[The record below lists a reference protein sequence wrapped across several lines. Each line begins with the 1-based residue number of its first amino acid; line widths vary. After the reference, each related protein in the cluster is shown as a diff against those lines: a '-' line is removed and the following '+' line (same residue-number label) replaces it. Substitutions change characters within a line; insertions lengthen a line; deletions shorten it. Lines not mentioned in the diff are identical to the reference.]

1 MTGRAGIALR
11 NVTVRLEGACV
22 LDGVGFEAESGK
34 SLVLIG
40 PTAAGKTVTLKTL
53 AGLFRP
59 ESGSVEGFADGAR
72 IGMLFQRAAL
82 FDSLTVWENIAFRLR
97 TKRDDAIAAATARL
111 AQVGLD
117 AEVAFLYPVELSGG
131 MQKRVGLARAL
142 ADDPDL
148 LLLDEPTAG
157 LDPVMTGII
166 TDLIAENVARL
177 GATAIT
183 ATSNLDVARSIADRT
198 VMLHEGRAVWTGA
211 DIDAADNPYVAQFVR
226 KTPDGPIRAGL
237 A

>member
-1 MTGRAGIALR
+1 MISRAGISLR

-22 LDGVGFEAESGK
+22 LDSVGFKVESGK

-59 ESGSVEGFADGAR
+59 ESGSIEGFADSTR
-72 IGMLFQRAAL
+72 TGMLFQRAAL

-97 TKRDDAIAAATARL
+97 TRRDDAIAAATARL

-157 LDPVMTGII
+157 LDPVMTGVI

-183 ATSNLDVARSIADRT
+183 ATSNLEVARSIADQT
-198 VMLHEGRAVWTGA
+198 VMLHEGRVVWTGSN
-211 DIDAADNPYVAQFVR
+211 IDSADNPYIAQFVR
-226 KTPDGPIRAGL
+226 KTPDGPIRVGL

>member
-1 MTGRAGIALR
+1 MTGRAGVSLR
-11 NVTVRLEGACV
+11 NVTVRLDGERV
-22 LDGVGFEAESGK
+22 LDGVDFEADGGK

-40 PTAAGKTVTLKTL
+40 PTAAGKTVALKTL
-53 AGLFRP
+53 AGLFHP
-59 ESGSVEGFADGAR
+59 ESGSVEGLADDAR

-82 FDSLTVWENIAFRLR
+82 FDSMTVWENVAFRLR
-97 TKRDDAIAAATARL
+97 IGREDAIAAATARL
-111 AQVGLD
+111 AQVGLE
-117 AEVAFLYPVELSGG
+117 AETAFLYPVELSGG

-166 TDLIAENVARL
+166 TGLIAENVARL

-183 ATSNLDVARSIADRT
+183 ATSNLEVARSIADQV
-198 VMLHEGRAVWTGA
+198 VMLHEGRVVWTGA
-211 DIDAADNPYVAQFVR
+211 DIDDADNPYVMQFVH
-226 KTPDGPIRAGL
+226 KTPDGPIGL
-237 A
+237 T

>member
-1 MTGRAGIALR
+1 MTRREGISLR
-11 NVTVRLEGACV
+11 NVSVRLEGARV
-22 LDGVGFEAESGK
+22 LDSVGFEIENGK

-53 AGLFRP
+53 AGLFHP
-59 ESGSVEGFADGAR
+59 EAGSIEGLAGGAR
-72 IGMLFQRAAL
+72 VGMLFQRAAL

-97 TKRDDAIAAATARL
+97 GGRDDAIAAATARL

-117 AEVAFLYPVELSGG
+117 SEVAFLYPVELSGG

-183 ATSNLDVARSIADRT
+183 ATSNLEVARSIADQV
-198 VMLHEGRAVWTGA
+198 VMLHEGRVVWTGA
-211 DIDAADNPYVAQFVR
+211 DIDDTDNPYIAQFVH
-226 KTPDGPIRAGL
+226 KAPDGPIGL

>member
-1 MTGRAGIALR
+1 MTGRAGISLR
-11 NVTVRLEGACV
+11 NVTVRLEGARI

-59 ESGSVEGFADGAR
+59 ESGSVEGFADGVR

-82 FDSLTVWENIAFRLR
+82 FDSLTVWENVAFRLR
-97 TKRDDAIAAATARL
+97 TRRDDAIAAATARL

-117 AEVAFLYPVELSGG
+117 AEAAFLYPVELSGG

-198 VMLHEGRAVWTGA
+198 VMLHEGRVVWTGA

>member
-1 MTGRAGIALR
+1 MTSRAGISLR

-22 LDGVGFEAESGK
+22 LDSVGFEVESGK

-59 ESGSVEGFADGAR
+59 ESGSIDGFADSTR

-97 TKRDDAIAAATARL
+97 TRRDDAIAAATARL

-157 LDPVMTGII
+157 LDPVMTGVI

-183 ATSNLDVARSIADRT
+183 ATSNLEVARSIADQA
-198 VMLHEGRAVWTGA
+198 VMLHEGRVVWTGSN
-211 DIDAADNPYVAQFVR
+211 IDSADNPYIAQFVR
-226 KTPDGPIRAGL
+226 KTPDGPIRVGL